1 VFPGDRHLNRM
12 DKFTSHVIQMD
23 SNSRSLNFRVSDARA
38 LDSEV
43 SNMSLGCLESESLV
57 SEAQGLGRGLG
68 GSRPEA
74 FSGSDMSGL

>member
-1 VFPGDRHLNRM
+1 
-12 DKFTSHVIQMD
+12 
-23 SNSRSLNFRVSDARA
+23 
-38 LDSEV
+38 
-43 SNMSLGCLESESLV
+43 MSLGCLESESLV